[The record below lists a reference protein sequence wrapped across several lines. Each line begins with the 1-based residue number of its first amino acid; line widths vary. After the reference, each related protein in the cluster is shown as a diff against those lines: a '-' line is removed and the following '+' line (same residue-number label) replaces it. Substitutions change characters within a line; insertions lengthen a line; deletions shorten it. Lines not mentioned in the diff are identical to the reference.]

1 VRLLTN
7 EGPRRRTVKIG
18 LADRT
23 SAQVLSGL
31 AVGDQVIVGT
41 PAGADSAG
49 RSGGGARSR
58 GLFGFRL

>member
-1 VRLLTN
+1 MLTN
-7 EGPRRRTVKIG
+7 EGPRRRTVKVG

-23 SAQVLSGL
+23 SAQVISGL
-31 AVGDQVIVGT
+31 AVGDQVIIGV
-41 PAGADSAG
+41 PVNSDNAG